1 MSGCYGNDPED
12 RAREKELNEYLD
24 RTYGDDDTDKD
35 DEPDDLDFIEAVR
48 EKERDDKMEAEYE

>member
-1 MSGCYGNDPED
+1 LSGCFENDPED

-24 RTYGDDDTDKD
+24 RTYGGDDD